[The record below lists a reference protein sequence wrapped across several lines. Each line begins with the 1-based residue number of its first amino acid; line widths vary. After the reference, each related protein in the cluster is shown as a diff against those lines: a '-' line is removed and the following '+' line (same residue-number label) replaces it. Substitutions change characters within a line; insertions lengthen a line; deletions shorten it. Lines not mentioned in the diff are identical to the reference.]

1 MNNVS
6 LIMKLVQAQITEAE
20 YLLLRKRATDEH
32 KTLQEVIREA
42 LKSHLLP
49 DTVDVND
56 PLFKAFP
63 MTRSTGRKGKT
74 SMDHDRAIYGGKSDI
89 RRHWCNV
96 SARRGR

>member
-6 LIMKLVQAQITEAE
+6 LIMKLVQAKIPEAE

-49 DTVDVND
+49 DIVDVKD

-63 MTRSTGRKGKT
+63 MTRSTGRKEKT
-74 SMDHDRAIYGGKSDI
+74 SIYHDGVIYGGKSDI
-89 RRHWCNV
+89 RRH
-96 SARRGR
+96 